1 MRAAGFEGVEI
12 VAQHDTYVDVP
23 DPSDAQEF
31 GTRGVTFRARKP
43 LTILVS
49 EQTTPFVDHE

>member
-1 MRAAGFEGVEI
+1 MRAAGFKTVEI
-12 VAQHDTYVDVP
+12 VAQHDTYIDVP

-43 LTILVS
+43 
-49 EQTTPFVDHE
+49 EE

>member
-1 MRAAGFEGVEI
+1 MRAAGFEAVEI
-12 VAQHDTYVDVP
+12 VAQHDSYVDVP

-43 LTILVS
+43 LATLGRD
-49 EQTTPFVDHE
+49 QTAPAVVDK